1 MAKKT
6 ALVAGALG
14 VVGRATMTYL
24 NELDDW
30 NVIGLSR
37 RAPDFKTDA
46 RFHQLD
52 LTDADA
58 CRTVLGDIHDITH
71 VFYCAYAPR
80 LTFADE
86 VDVNLAML
94 RNLIAALLPTLPSL
108 DHVQLVHGSKWYG
121 CHVGPYKTPAREDD
135 PRSLVPCFYYAQQ
148 DWLEAHQR
156 GQSWSWSALRPHG
169 ICGFAV
175 GSPISQLTI
184 LATYG
189 SICAHLGLPLRFP
202 GKPGAFSAL
211 YQTTE
216 ATFLAEAMTWIA
228 TAPQCANEAYNVT
241 NGDFIRWEQL
251 WPEFARF
258 FGTTP
263 GPVQTLNLVA
273 YMANKGAL
281 WEKIRVKHNLRDYRL
296 EALANWSFADWLYG
310 TDYDIMSSTTKLRQ
324 AGWNKVVDSQTMY
337 LKLLQE
343 LREDAIIP

>member
-1 MAKKT
+1 MAKKI

-24 NELDDW
+24 SGLDDW
-30 NVIGLSR
+30 NVIGISR
-37 RAPDFKTDA
+37 RPPDFKTDA

-52 LTDADA
+52 LTDAEA
-58 CRTVLGDIHDITH
+58 CRTVLHDIRDVTH
-71 VFYCAYAPR
+71 IFYCAYAPR
-80 LTFADE
+80 PTFAAE

-94 RNLIAALLPTLPSL
+94 RNLISALLPTSASL
-108 DHVQLVHGSKWYG
+108 QHVQLVHGSKWYG
-121 CHVGPYKTPAREDD
+121 CHVGPYKTPAKEDD

-156 GQSWSWSALRPHG
+156 GQHWSWSALRPHG

-184 LATYG
+184 LGAYG

-202 GKPGAFSAL
+202 GKPRAFSAL

-216 ATFLAEAMTWIA
+216 ATFLAEAMAWIA

-258 FGTTP
+258 FGTTS
-263 GPVQTLNLVA
+263 GPVQTLSLVSH
-273 YMANKGAL
+273 MANKGAL
-281 WEKIRVKHNLRDYRL
+281 WEEIRARHNLRNYPL

-324 AGWNKVVDSQTMY
+324 AGWNKIVDSQTMY

-343 LREDAIIP
+343 LRDDAIIP